1 MDALLNASLR
11 PAYVIETTPG
21 MLENVP
27 GSPAWVEN
35 VTDGN
40 RTPPGLP
47 GLPAASEGSLISLS
61 LLFCTIGSI
70 GLVGN
75 LLVIYIIL
83 SDKKMRRSVTNLFI
97 MNLALADL
105 MIMLFGV
112 PEIVM
117 FMLNRG
123 WLLGVAM
130 CKFQRYVLTVSLYVS
145 IMTLVAVCVER

>member
-1 MDALLNASLR
+1 MDVLLNSSLSQGYILEAT
-11 PAYVIETTPG
+11 PVMVEVPTATVWDNGSHVTT
-21 MLENVP
+21 NK
-27 GSPAWVEN
+27 
-35 VTDGN
+35 
-40 RTPPGLP
+40 TPT
-47 GLPAASEGSLISLS
+47 GLPAASDGSLITLS
-61 LLFCTIGSI
+61 LLFCTIGTI

-105 MIMLFGV
+105 LIMLFGI

-123 WLLGVAM
+123 WLLGLAM
-130 CKFQRYVLTVSLYVS
+130 CKFQRYVLTVSVYVS